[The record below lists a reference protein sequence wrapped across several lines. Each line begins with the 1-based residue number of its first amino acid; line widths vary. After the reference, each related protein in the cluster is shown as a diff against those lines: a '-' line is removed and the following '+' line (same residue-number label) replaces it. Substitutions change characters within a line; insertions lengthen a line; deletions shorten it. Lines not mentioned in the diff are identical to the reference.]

1 MNEQIRIS
9 PVRLVGAE
17 GEQVGIVALS
27 MAKDVAQEA
36 GLDLVEVAPT
46 ARPPVVRVM
55 DWGKHRY
62 EEQKRRR
69 ESRKRQ
75 HTVNV
80 KEVKFR
86 PGTDTHDFDTKL
98 RHARRFLRSGAKV
111 KVTVRYRGRELSRP
125 DLGREVLSNVVE
137 ALEGEANIES
147 RPGSMEG
154 RQLSMMLAPAEQT

>member
-1 MNEQIRIS
+1 M
-9 PVRLVGAE
+9 GAE
-17 GEQVGIVALS
+17 GEQVGVVALS
-27 MAKDVAQEA
+27 MAQEAARDA

-62 EEQKRRR
+62 DEQKRQR

-86 PGTDTHDFDTKL
+86 PGTDTHDFDTKV

-125 DLGREVLSNVVE
+125 EMGREVLKNVAE
-137 ALEGEANIES
+137 ALEEEANVES

-154 RQLSMMLAPAEQT
+154 RQLSMMLAPTE